1 MKQSIYKELLSHV
14 IETIEDRDLTNF
26 EELHFHAFNEDYYIV
41 GYYEAEQWLKK
52 HDVSA
57 FEAIQEVIDY
67 EQSNFGEVNTD
78 IDSEAVVNMYV
89 YIKGE
94 ELLADFDLD
103 QSQADLLEQLKAQL

>member
-1 MKQSIYKELLSHV
+1 MKNSIYKELLSHV
-14 IETIEDRDLTNF
+14 IETIEDRDLENF

-41 GYYEAEQWLKK
+41 GYYEAEQWLKR

-67 EQSNFGEVNTD
+67 EQTNFGEVNTD
-78 IDSEAVVNMYV
+78 INLEAIVNMYV

-94 ELLADFDLD
+94 ELLADFDLE
-103 QSQADLLEQLKAQL
+103 QPQAELLGQLKAQL